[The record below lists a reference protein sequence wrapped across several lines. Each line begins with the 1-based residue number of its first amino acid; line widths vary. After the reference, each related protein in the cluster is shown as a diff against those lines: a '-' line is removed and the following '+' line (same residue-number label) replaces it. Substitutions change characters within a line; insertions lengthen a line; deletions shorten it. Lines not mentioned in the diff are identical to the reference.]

1 MGVLARAGEA
11 HEEGCGGLQPPKGW
25 GGHVGRVDAH
35 IAPQIHPQR
44 LLRPQGG
51 LVNPMIRQLAPSP
64 SNGSSRPMSA
74 LWLRW
79 GSSGLMAGSV
89 PQIPAPES
97 GLVGGSSCQMA
108 DAGLTAA

>member
-74 LWLRW
+74 LWLRCFMRN
-79 GSSGLMAGSV
+79 GQLELT
-89 PQIPAPES
+89 PAR
-97 GLVGGSSCQMA
+97 VGI
-108 DAGLTAA
+108 AASLHAIAVGAHAN